1 MELKEYQK
9 KTLEQVKHYLEILA
23 VFKEKNEKLID
34 EDPDLSI
41 NFPLEAWGKVVS
53 TTYHS
58 KKNGLGEEL
67 PDFYLKI
74 PTGGGKT
81 LLACHTIDLINRT
94 YLKKQTGIVLW
105 IVPTTQI
112 YRQTL
117 ANLKNREHPYRQV
130 LDISSAGRTVILEKM
145 DRFTKLDV
153 EENLVVMLLMLQ
165 SGSRQNKEVLRVF
178 KDNGGFA
185 DFFPPEDDREGNEKL
200 LKEFSN
206 LDFFGDENGFYGRV
220 VKTSLGNTLRILKPI
235 IIIDEGHKAYS
246 EIAQD
251 TIRNFNPSIIVE
263 LSATPPQDSNNLV
276 NITGQELNREEM
288 IKLDLHI
295 TIKASVDWKDAMLA
309 SVEKRNL
316 LEQKTREY
324 EANTGEYIRP
334 ICLVQAERTGREQ
347 RGTRYIHSEDVK
359 EYLIKQCGILE
370 EEIAIKSSEKDDIEG
385 IDLLSKDCPIRYIIT
400 KQALQE
406 GWDCPFAYLLTILTN
421 PSSQLSITQLVGR
434 ILRQPKARKTK
445 VKELDESYVFC
456 FRQKARE
463 LLENVKIG
471 FEVEGLGDLASR
483 VSVDEGDTEGVEA
496 AKERT
501 VGYREIFKKF
511 EGNIYLP
518 KFVIQEINGW
528 RDVNYEMDILSR
540 IDWGKT
546 DLKSLADI
554 PLAEIKAR
562 EEKVTVGLSEDKK
575 KVIEAKEFISGEG
588 GLKINKVFI
597 TRQILDIIPNP
608 WIGYEIGKRAI
619 DIFLSKYDK
628 KTVTNNLVFII
639 EELRKYLEKERDRLA
654 EQVFRGLIEQKILWF
669 FLLFD
674 KGGYKLPS
682 RIKVKKISK
691 SLIRQNNTPIQRSLF
706 DFVPD
711 EEFNEM
717 EKSVAIYLD
726 EQEKLLWWYRNLSKQ
741 DYYVQGWKKHKIYPD
756 FIFADTDEKKQEDYN
771 KIYIVETKGLHLK
784 NEDTDY
790 KKNIF
795 DFCNKL
801 GQQKDWRE
809 LNLEFAEKKIEF
821 QVIFEDEWKVK
832 INKIFGFYGTENRC
846 NSSIIR

>member
-1 MELKEYQK
+1 M
-9 KTLEQVKHYLEILA
+9 
-23 VFKEKNEKLID
+23 
-34 EDPDLSI
+34 
-41 NFPLEAWGKVVS
+41 
-53 TTYHS
+53 
-58 KKNGLGEEL
+58 
-67 PDFYLKI
+67 
-74 PTGGGKT
+74 
-81 LLACHTIDLINRT
+81 
-94 YLKKQTGIVLW
+94 
-105 IVPTTQI
+105 PTTQI

-185 DFFPPEDDREGNEKL
+185 DFFPSEDDREGNEKL

-246 EIAQD
+246 EIARD

-316 LEQKTREY
+316 LEQKAREY

-334 ICLVQAERTGREQ
+334 ICLIQAERTGREQ
-347 RGTRYIHSEDVK
+347 RGIRYIHVEDVK
-359 EYLIKQCGILE
+359 EYLIKQCGTPE

-385 IDLLSKDCPIRYIIT
+385 INLLSKDCPIRYIIT

-483 VSVDEGDTEGVEA
+483 VLVDEGDTEGVEA
-496 AKERT
+496 TKERT
-501 VGYREIFKKF
+501 IGYREIFKKF

-518 KFVIQEINGW
+518 KFVIQESEGW
-528 RDVNYEMDILSR
+528 RDTNYEMDILSR
-540 IDWGKT
+540 IDWGKV
-546 DLKSLADI
+546 DLKSLVDV

-588 GLKINKVFI
+588 GLEINKVFI

-619 DIFLSKYDK
+619 DIFLSKYDEK
-628 KTVTNNLVFII
+628 IVTNNLVFII
-639 EELRKYLEKERDRLA
+639 EELRKHLEEERDRLA
-654 EQVFRGLIEQKILWF
+654 EQVFRGLIEQKVLWF
-669 FLLFD
+669 FLLSD

-682 RIKVKKISK
+682 RIKVKKTSK
-691 SLIRQNNTPIQRSLF
+691 SLIRQNNTPIQQSLF

-726 EQEKLLWWYRNLSKQ
+726 EQEKLLWWYRNLSRQ
-741 DYYVQGWKKHKIYPD
+741 DYYIQGWKKHKIYPD
-756 FIFADTDEKKQEDYN
+756 FIFTDTDGKKQDDYN
-771 KIYIVETKGLHLK
+771 KVYIVETKGLHLK

-790 KKNIF
+790 KKNVF
-795 DFCNKL
+795 DFCNRL

-832 INKIFGFYGTENRC
+832 INEIFEF
-846 NSSIIR
+846 

>member
-9 KTLEQVKHYLEILA
+9 KTLEQVNHYLEILA

-145 DRFTKLDV
+145 DRFTRLDV

-185 DFFPPEDDREGNEKL
+185 DFFPLEDDREGNEKL

-206 LDFFGDENGFYGRV
+206 LDFFGDENGFYGKV

-246 EIAQD
+246 EIARD
-251 TIRNFNPSIIVE
+251 TIRNFNPSTIVE

-316 LEQKTREY
+316 LEQKAREY

-483 VSVDEGDTEGVEA
+483 VSVDEGDTEDVEA

-501 VGYREIFKKF
+501 FGYREIFKKF

-597 TRQILDIIPNP
+597 TRQILDVIPNP

-619 DIFLSKYDK
+619 DIFLSKYDEK
-628 KTVTNNLVFII
+628 IVTNNLVFII

-726 EQEKLLWWYRNLSKQ
+726 EQEKLLWWYRNLSRQ

-790 KKNIF
+790 KKNVF

-801 GQQKDWRE
+801 GLQKDWRE

-832 INKIFGFYGTENRC
+832 INEIFEF
-846 NSSIIR
+846 

>member
-1 MELKEYQK
+1 MELKDYQK

-41 NFPLEAWGKVVS
+41 NFPLKAWEKVVS

-145 DRFTKLDV
+145 NRFTKLDV

-185 DFFPPEDDREGNEKL
+185 DFFPSEDDREGNEKL

-246 EIAQD
+246 EIARD

-316 LEQKTREY
+316 LEQKAREY

-334 ICLVQAERTGREQ
+334 ICLIQAERTGREQ
-347 RGTRYIHSEDVK
+347 RGIRYIHVEDVK
-359 EYLIKQCGILE
+359 EYLIKQCGTPE

-385 IDLLSKDCPIRYIIT
+385 INLLSKDCPIRYIIT

-483 VSVDEGDTEGVEA
+483 VLVDEGDTEGVEA
-496 AKERT
+496 TKERT
-501 VGYREIFKKF
+501 IGYREIFKKF

-518 KFVIQEINGW
+518 KFVIQESEGW
-528 RDVNYEMDILSR
+528 RDTNYEMDILSR
-540 IDWGKT
+540 IDWGKV
-546 DLKSLADI
+546 DLKSLVDI

-588 GLKINKVFI
+588 GLEINKVFI
-597 TRQILDIIPNP
+597 TRQILDVIPNP
-608 WIGYEIGKRAI
+608 WIGYEIGKKAI

-639 EELRKYLEKERDRLA
+639 EELRKHLEKERDRLA
-654 EQVFRGLIEQKILWF
+654 EQIFRGLIEQKVLWF
-669 FLLFD
+669 FLLSD

-682 RIKVKKISK
+682 RIKVKKTSK
-691 SLIRQNNTPIQRSLF
+691 SLIRQNNTPIQQSLF

-726 EQEKLLWWYRNLSKQ
+726 EQEKLLWWYRNLSRQ

-756 FIFADTDEKKQEDYN
+756 FIFADTDEKKQDDYN
-771 KIYIVETKGLHLK
+771 KVYIVETKGLHLK

-790 KKNIF
+790 KNNVF

-801 GQQKDWRE
+801 GVQKDWRE

-832 INKIFGFYGTENRC
+832 INEIFEF
-846 NSSIIR
+846 